1 MSDLLIDDYPLM
13 VLPHLA
19 TKIGLNEAI
28 FLQQVQYWLKN
39 TSKTN
44 DKDIMAKHYHDER
57 WWVYNTFEQWQE
69 QFPFWSIRT
78 IKRIV
83 TNLEN
88 MGLLVSDNYNKMGYD
103 RTKWYTIDYDVLE
116 SLENTDSDKLAQSKV
131 TDCPDG
137 KCQVD
142 TTNTIDYSENTNKDY
157 VKCKMVRFENQS
169 RTEDFS
175 LEIVEKQI
183 VKICRTLDIEP
194 YIPLQAIEYYLDR
207 YLYYLGKN
215 HPKMRNTHYER
226 VITFIN
232 DKVGEFDYTAEDFQ
246 CLIDR
251 HFEVEYGQPIDYN
264 MLHFFTEG
272 IFENREFETLYN

>member
-1 MSDLLIDDYPLM
+1 MYLSKAKEKSLEKKGLII
-13 VLPHLA
+13 
-19 TKIGLNEAI
+19 TG
-28 FLQQVQYWLKN
+28 
-39 TSKTN
+39 
-44 DKDIMAKHYHDER
+44 
-57 WWVYNTFEQWQE
+57 
-69 QFPFWSIRT
+69 
-78 IKRIV
+78 
-83 TNLEN
+83 
-88 MGLLVSDNYNKMGYD
+88 NYNKQGYD

-116 SLENTDSDKLAQSKV
+116 SLENTESVNVTEWKGQDLPNGSGKDYQS
-131 TDCPDG
+131 
-137 KCQVD
+137 
-142 TTNTIDYSENTNKDY
+142 NTIDYSENTNKDY

-169 RTEDFS
+169 STVDFS

-226 VITFIN
+226 VIKFIN

-272 IFENREFETLYN
+272 IFENREYEVAYYEV